1 MNFTPDLPHG
11 EKKAIVDKLDEMF
24 EESDI
29 SVGRKKSE
37 NVHSKKIKQGVL
49 FDIPDDWESEDV
61 SSETVGTAERE
72 GVWDE
77 FLDANP
83 DDSSIEGGKAFDDYL
98 QNASDK
104 DGVSGKKVKPYRGI
118 GNLTYFE
125 INGKDLEGLRKGSEN
140 LVAKKEP
147 KAKISPMKS
156 DFRSGHLPDHVSL
169 SASVSVSEPSVHEP
183 TGFQFS
189 EIWSYGAIFWALA
202 VSDIV
207 LTPTYYQFMS
217 FTIPYYQYKY
227 GLSYLEASTY
237 STFTPAWLIIC
248 VLGFCTFTQRCG
260 YKPHLLCLS
269 SILGF
274 LSFLLMYCSSPTEE
288 NKFVLAL
295 IPVFTIGLYFGMYQ
309 SALWCSISM
318 VIVKGKNSAVAFG
331 IVNTLD
337 NIALFAIPF

>member
-1 MNFTPDLPHG
+1 
-11 EKKAIVDKLDEMF
+11 MF
-24 EESDI
+24 EESDM
-29 SVGRKKSE
+29 SDGHEKKE
-37 NVHSKKIKQGVL
+37 NVHSKKIKQGLL
-49 FDIPDDWESEDV
+49 FEIPDDWESEDV
-61 SSETVGTAERE
+61 SSETENTAERE

-77 FLDANP
+77 FLDARA
-83 DDSSIEGGKAFDDYL
+83 DDSSLEGGKEFDDYL

-104 DGVSGKKVKPYRGI
+104 DGISGKKVKPYRGPR
-118 GNLTYFE
+118 NLTYFE
-125 INGKDLEGLRKGSEN
+125 INKKDRGVLRKGSEN
-140 LVAKKEP
+140 YDVQKPP
-147 KAKISPMKS
+147 KVKVSPLKS
-156 DFRSGHLPDHVSL
+156 DSRSRNTPDRVSL
-169 SASVSVSEPSVHEP
+169 GESEPSVHEP

-189 EIWSYGAIFWALA
+189 EIFSYGPIFWALA
-202 VSDIV
+202 ISDIV

-248 VLGFCTFTQRCG
+248 VLGCCTFTQRCG

-274 LSFLLMYCSSPTEE
+274 LTFLLMYCSTPTEE
-288 NKFVLAL
+288 NKFALAL

-318 VIVKGKNSAVAFG
+318 VIVKGGNSAVAFG

-337 NIALFAIPF
+337 NMALFSIPF